1 MAIDSLTLT
10 AALREL
16 SRDLAGARTDKIQQP
31 ERDVFILTMRTQ
43 SGNRKL
49 LVSAGT
55 GSARVHFT
63 TMARDNPASPP
74 MFCMLL
80 RKHLS
85 GAKVIAVEQPY
96 LERACSIVFEAT
108 DQVGR
113 TVERRLVVEMMG
125 KTPNVILCG
134 EDGRIIDCVRKVD
147 SEMSGRRQ
155 VLPGLFYRD
164 PPSDGKADLFSMSV
178 EDLAAMIAGAAGN
191 AADWIRSA
199 FTGFSPLM
207 SREAAFRCFGGTD
220 ADVSCAPPD
229 AAARLKAFA
238 DEITNA
244 SGPYVLYDGEEAVDI
259 SCVPILQYGPSRE
272 SRRAPNYSVM
282 LDRFFTGGEL
292 ARRTA
297 QRAQSMVKTI
307 TNLRDRTARK
317 LFYQAGELRE
327 TEDREQFRRCGDIIQ
342 ANIYRIKRGDTT
354 LTADDF
360 YAEEP
365 SQTVIQLDP
374 KLPPHKNAEKYY
386 KKYTKAK
393 NARIVLTE
401 QMREGE
407 KELEYLESVLEELSR
422 ATGEKDL
429 EEIRAELVEG
439 GYIREND
446 RKKNQQTSS
455 APYKFTSSTGV
466 PITVGKNNRQNDN
479 LTFKTAFRSDMWLHA
494 QKIHGSHVIIT
505 SDDPDETTILEA
517 ASLAAYF
524 SQGRDAGAVDVDYT
538 RARNVKKSSGA
549 KPGMVIYTDY
559 RTVRV
564 KPSDALRFI
573 KDGTA

>member
-16 SRDLAGARTDKIQQP
+16 ERDLVGARTDKIQQP

-63 TMARDNPASPP
+63 TRARDNPASPP

-85 GAKVIAVEQPY
+85 GAKVVAVEQPY

-113 TVERRLVVEMMG
+113 TVERRLVIEMMG
-125 KTPNVILCG
+125 KTPNVVLCG

-147 SEMSGRRQ
+147 SDMSEKRQ
-155 VLPGLFYRD
+155 LLPGLFYRD
-164 PPSDGKADLFSMSV
+164 PPSDGKADLFSMS
-178 EDLAAMIAGAAGN
+178 EDDIAAALAGASGRAS
-191 AADWIRSA
+191 DLIRATFS
-199 FTGFSPLM
+199 GFSPMM
-207 SREAAFRCFGGTD
+207 SREAAFRCFGGAD
-220 ADVSCAPPD
+220 EDVSCAPHD

-238 DEITNA
+238 DEIKSA
-244 SGPYVLYDGEEAVDI
+244 SAPYILFDGDEPVDI

-272 SRRAPNYSVM
+272 SRREPNFSVM
-282 LDRFFTGGEL
+282 LDKFYTGGEI

-297 QRAQSMVKTI
+297 QRAQSMVRTI

-317 LFYQAGELRE
+317 LLYQAEELRE
-327 TEDREQFRRCGDIIQ
+327 TEDRESFRRAGDIIQ
-342 ANIYRIKRGDTT
+342 ANLYRIKRGDTT
-354 LTADDF
+354 LTAEDF

-365 SQTVIQLDP
+365 AETVIPLDP
-374 KLPPHKNAEKYY
+374 KLSPHKNAEKYY
-386 KKYTKAK
+386 KKYAKAK
-393 NARIVLTE
+393 NARIALSE

-407 KELEYLESVLEELSR
+407 KELAYLESVLEELSR
-422 ATGEKDL
+422 AMGEKDL

-446 RKKNQQTSS
+446 KKKNQQTSS

-466 PITVGKNNRQNDN
+466 PISVGKNNRQNDN
-479 LTFKTAFRSDMWLHA
+479 LTFKTAFRGDTWLHA
-494 QKIHGSHVIIT
+494 QKIHGAHVIIT
-505 SDDPDETTILEA
+505 SDDPDGTTLLEA
-517 ASLAAYF
+517 AALAAYF

-538 RARNVKKSSGA
+538 KARNVKKPSGS

-559 RTVRV
+559 KTLRVR
-564 KPSDALRFI
+564 PSDALKFI
-573 KDGTA
+573 TDK

>member
-16 SRDLAGARTDKIQQP
+16 ERDLVGARTDKIQQP

-63 TMARDNPASPP
+63 TRARDNPASPP

-85 GAKVIAVEQPY
+85 GAKVVAVEQPY

-113 TVERRLVVEMMG
+113 TVERRLVIEMMG
-125 KTPNVILCG
+125 KTPNVVLCG

-147 SEMSGRRQ
+147 SDMSEKRQ
-155 VLPGLFYRD
+155 LLPGLFYRD
-164 PPSDGKADLFSMSV
+164 PPTDGKADLFSMS
-178 EDLAAMIAGAAGN
+178 EDDIAAALAGASGRAS
-191 AADWIRSA
+191 DRIRATFS
-199 FTGFSPLM
+199 GFSPMM
-207 SREAAFRCFGGTD
+207 SREAAFRCFGGAD
-220 ADVSCAPPD
+220 EDVSCAPPD

-238 DEITNA
+238 DEIKNA
-244 SGPYVLYDGEEAVDI
+244 SAPYILFDGDEPVDI

-272 SRRAPNYSVM
+272 SRREPNFSVM
-282 LDRFFTGGEL
+282 LDRFYTGGEI

-297 QRAQSMVKTI
+297 QRAQSMVRTI

-317 LFYQAGELRE
+317 LLYQAEELRE
-327 TEDREQFRRCGDIIQ
+327 TEDRESFRRAGDIIQ
-342 ANIYRIKRGDTT
+342 ANLYRIKRGDAS
-354 LTADDF
+354 LTAEDF
-360 YAEEP
+360 YSEEP
-365 SQTVIQLDP
+365 AETVIPLDP
-374 KLPPHKNAEKYY
+374 KLSPHKNAEKYY
-386 KKYTKAK
+386 KKYAKAK
-393 NARIVLTE
+393 NARIALSE

-407 KELEYLESVLEELSR
+407 KELAYLESVLEELSR

-446 RKKNQQTSS
+446 KKKNQQTSS

-466 PITVGKNNRQNDN
+466 PISVGKNNRQNDN
-479 LTFKTAFRSDMWLHA
+479 LTFKTAFRGDTWLHA
-494 QKIHGSHVIIT
+494 QKIHGAHVIIT
-505 SDDPDETTILEA
+505 SDDPDGTTLLEA
-517 ASLAAYF
+517 AALAAYF

-538 RARNVKKSSGA
+538 KTRNVKKPSGS

-559 RTVRV
+559 KTLRVR
-564 KPSDALRFI
+564 PSDALKFI
-573 KDGTA
+573 TDK

>member
-16 SRDLAGARTDKIQQP
+16 ERDLVGARTDKIQQP
-31 ERDVFILTMRTQ
+31 ERDVFILTMRTK

-63 TMARDNPASPP
+63 TRARDNPASPP

-85 GAKVIAVEQPY
+85 GAKVVAVEQPY

-147 SEMSGRRQ
+147 SDMSEKRQ
-155 VLPGLFYRD
+155 LLPGLFYRD
-164 PPSDGKADLFSMSV
+164 PPSDGKADLFSAT
-178 EDLAAMIAGAAGN
+178 EGDIAGVLAGASGR
-191 AADWIRSA
+191 AADWIRATFS
-199 FTGFSPLM
+199 GFSPMM
-207 SREAAFRCFGGTD
+207 SRETAFRCFGGVD
-220 ADVSCAPPD
+220 ADVSCAPAD

-238 DEITNA
+238 DEIKNA
-244 SGPYVLYDGEEAVDI
+244 SAPFILYEGDEAVDI

-272 SRRAPNYSVM
+272 SRREPDFSVM
-282 LDRFFTGGEL
+282 LDRFFTGGEI

-297 QRAQSMVKTI
+297 QRAQSMVRTI

-317 LFYQAGELRE
+317 LAYQAEELKE
-327 TEDREQFRRCGDIIQ
+327 TEDRERYRRAGDIIQ
-342 ANIYRIKRGDTT
+342 ANLYRIKRGDST
-354 LTADDF
+354 LTAEDF

-365 SQTVIQLDP
+365 AETVIQLDP
-374 KLPPHKNAEKYY
+374 KLSPHKNAEKYY
-386 KKYTKAK
+386 KKYAKAK
-393 NARIVLTE
+393 NARIALSE

-407 KELEYLESVLEELSR
+407 KELAYLESVLEELSR
-422 ATGEKDL
+422 ASGEKDL

-446 RKKNQQTSS
+446 KKKNQQTSS

-466 PITVGKNNRQNDN
+466 PISVGKNNRQNDN
-479 LTFKTAFRSDMWLHA
+479 LTFKTAFRGDTWLHA
-494 QKIHGSHVIIT
+494 QKIHGAHVVIT
-505 SDDPDETTILEA
+505 SDEPDDTTLLEA

-538 RARNVKKSSGA
+538 KARNVKKPSGS
-549 KPGMVIYTDY
+549 KPGMVVYTDY
-559 RTVRV
+559 KTLRVR
-564 KPSDALRFI
+564 PSDALKFI
-573 KDGTA
+573 TDK

>member
-16 SRDLAGARTDKIQQP
+16 ERDLVGARTDKIQQP
-31 ERDVFILTMRTQ
+31 ERDVFIFTMRTQ

-63 TMARDNPASPP
+63 TLARDNPASPP

-85 GAKVIAVEQPY
+85 GARVVAVEQPY

-108 DQVGR
+108 DQLGR
-113 TVERRLVVEMMG
+113 TERKRLVVEMMG
-125 KTPNVILCG
+125 KAPNVILCG

-147 SEMSGRRQ
+147 SEMSDRRQ

-164 PPSDGKADLFSMSV
+164 PPSDGKADLFSMSA
-178 EDLAAMIAGAAGN
+178 EELAACISRAQGDPAE
-191 AADWIRSA
+191 WLRST
-199 FTGFSPLM
+199 FTGFSPMM
-207 SREAAFRCFGGTD
+207 SREAVFRCFGGTD
-220 ADVSCAPPD
+220 FANAASD

-238 DEITNA
+238 DEIMNA
-244 SGPYVLYDGEEAVDI
+244 SAPYVLYEGEKAVDI
-259 SCVPILQYGPSRE
+259 SCVPILQYGPLRE
-272 SRRAPNYSVM
+272 SRRAPNFSVM
-282 LDRFFTGGEL
+282 LDSFFTGNEL

-297 QRAQSMVKTI
+297 QRAQSMVRTI
-307 TNLRDRTARK
+307 TNLRDRTSRK
-317 LFYQAGELRE
+317 LLYQAEELRS

-342 ANIYRIKRGDTT
+342 ANIFKIKRGDAS
-354 LTADDF
+354 LTAEDF

-365 SQTVIQLDP
+365 AEIVIPLDP
-374 KLPPHKNAEKYY
+374 KLSPHKNAEKYY
-386 KKYTKAK
+386 KKYSKAK
-393 NARIVLTE
+393 NARIALSE

-407 KELEYLESVLEELSR
+407 SELAYLESVLDELSR
-422 ATGEKDL
+422 ASGEKDL

-439 GYIREND
+439 GYIRESD
-446 RKKNQQTSS
+446 KKQKQNSS
-455 APYKFTSSTGV
+455 APYKFTSSSGL

-479 LTFKTAFRSDMWLHA
+479 LTFKTAFRGDTWLHA
-494 QKIHGSHVIIT
+494 QKIHGAHVVI
-505 SDDPDETTILEA
+505 SADDPDEITLLEA

-524 SQGRDAGAVDVDYT
+524 SQGRGSGAVDVDYT
-538 RARNVKKSSGA
+538 KARNVKKPSGA
-549 KPGMVIYTDY
+549 KPGMVIYTDFK
-559 RTVRV
+559 TVRV
-564 KPSDALRFI
+564 RPEDALKLI
-573 KDGTA
+573 NK

>member
-16 SRDLAGARTDKIQQP
+16 ERDLVGARTDKIQQP
-31 ERDVFILTMRTQ
+31 ERDVFILTMRTK

-63 TMARDNPASPP
+63 TRARDNPASPP

-85 GAKVIAVEQPY
+85 GAKVVAVEQPY

-147 SEMSGRRQ
+147 SDMSEKRQ
-155 VLPGLFYRD
+155 LLPGLFYRD
-164 PPSDGKADLFSMSV
+164 PPSDGKADLFSAT
-178 EDLAAMIAGAAGN
+178 EGDIAGVLAGASGR
-191 AADWIRSA
+191 AADWIRATFS
-199 FTGFSPLM
+199 GFSPMM
-207 SREAAFRCFGGTD
+207 SRETAFRCFGGVD
-220 ADVSCAPPD
+220 ADVSCAPAD

-238 DEITNA
+238 DEIKNA
-244 SGPYVLYDGEEAVDI
+244 SAPFILYEGDEAVDI

-272 SRRAPNYSVM
+272 SRREPDFSVM
-282 LDRFFTGGEL
+282 LDRFFTGGEI

-297 QRAQSMVKTI
+297 QRAQSMVRTI

-317 LFYQAGELRE
+317 LAYQAEELKE
-327 TEDREQFRRCGDIIQ
+327 TEDRERYRRAGDIIQ
-342 ANIYRIKRGDTT
+342 ANLYRIKRGDVS
-354 LTADDF
+354 LTAEDF

-365 SQTVIQLDP
+365 AETVIQLDP
-374 KLPPHKNAEKYY
+374 KLSPHKNAEKYY
-386 KKYTKAK
+386 KKYAKAK
-393 NARIVLTE
+393 NARIALSE

-407 KELEYLESVLEELSR
+407 KELAYLESVLEELSR
-422 ATGEKDL
+422 ASGEKDL

-446 RKKNQQTSS
+446 KKKNQQTSS

-466 PITVGKNNRQNDN
+466 PISVGKNNRQNDN
-479 LTFKTAFRSDMWLHA
+479 LTFKTAFRGDTWLHA
-494 QKIHGSHVIIT
+494 QKIHGAHVVIT
-505 SDDPDETTILEA
+505 SDEPDDTTLLEA

-538 RARNVKKSSGA
+538 KARNVKKPSGS
-549 KPGMVIYTDY
+549 KPGMVVYTDY
-559 RTVRV
+559 KTLRVR
-564 KPSDALRFI
+564 PSDALKFI
-573 KDGTA
+573 TDK